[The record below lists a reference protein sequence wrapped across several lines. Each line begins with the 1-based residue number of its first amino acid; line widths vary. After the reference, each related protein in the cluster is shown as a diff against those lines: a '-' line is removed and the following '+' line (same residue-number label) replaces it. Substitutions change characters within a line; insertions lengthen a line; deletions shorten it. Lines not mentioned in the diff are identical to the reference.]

1 MYGYYNPNEI
11 LPNGWLKDQL
21 KIQASGLAGNLH
33 KVWPDISDSACI
45 GGKHESWERVPYWL
59 DGFIPMAYFLKDK
72 ELIAVAEKYINEI
85 ISRQQKDGWIC
96 PCKKNMRSNYDIW
109 AGFLIGKVL
118 TVYYDFSKDEKAL
131 ICLYKFMKC
140 LYKEFSAKRIALF
153 NRGYYRWYECFIPL
167 QLLSDFYKENWI
179 IELAMFLK
187 ENGANYFDY
196 IKGWK
201 RPLNKWTFYT
211 HTVNLSMMLKAE
223 AVYCSLLKTKPSDD
237 AEKLWN
243 ILEKYN
249 GTAAATHPKS
259 RKPISGTVTKE
270 LYPYGCSKLRIT
282 EFPMAKLEE

>member
-11 LPNGWLKDQL
+11 SPNGWLKDQL

-96 PCKKNMRSNYDIW
+96 PCKKNMRNNYDIW

-153 NRGYYRWYECFIPL
+153 NWGYYRWYECFIPL

-196 IKGWK
+196 IK
-201 RPLNKWTFYT
+201 
-211 HTVNLSMMLKAE
+211 E
-223 AVYCSLLKTKPSDD
+223 
-237 AEKLWN
+237 
-243 ILEKYN
+243 
-249 GTAAATHPKS
+249 
-259 RKPISGTVTKE
+259 
-270 LYPYGCSKLRIT
+270 
-282 EFPMAKLEE
+282 